1 MKRPLAY
8 NSVVHY
14 VCRCIKPT
22 CRYLCRFHVS
32 ILHKI
37 KLFTKPMVQTMM
49 IIILIMS
56 QKVSTLGFA
65 SKVILRVPLI
75 GAVTTYPSGAPEFI
89 PSLFQWG
96 SCCSICSFLRRVYQ
110 IAVCP
115 FSFWPL
121 CSLSFLNL
129 RIYIIP
135 LVSSISSLQLS
146 KMHQK
151 RN

>member
-1 MKRPLAY
+1 MSMKRPLAY

-75 GAVTTYPSGAPEFI
+75 GAVTTTLPGHQSSSQVCFSGVRVARSVVFCVVFTR
-89 PSLFQWG
+89 SLFVL
-96 SCCSICSFLRRVYQ
+96 FLFGHCV
-110 IAVCP
+110 
-115 FSFWPL
+115 L
-121 CSLSFLNL
+121 CRS
-129 RIYIIP
+129 
-135 LVSSISSLQLS
+135 
-146 KMHQK
+146 
-151 RN
+151 